1 MAILKKVDA
10 VKEAL
15 ITEVSNDAD
24 MSSRRLIEA
33 TLQLD
38 GYIFCKRKNIFY
50 KISLSAIVKKL
61 NELFLT
67 KVLFQPPN
75 LFLKPCKFSHLVC
88 KYLLIC
94 KYLLDYC
101 LP

>member
-1 MAILKKVDA
+1 MMAILKKVDA

-50 KISLSAIVKKL
+50 KISLSAIVKNL

-67 KVLFQPPN
+67 RVLFP
-75 LFLKPCKFSHLVC
+75 
-88 KYLLIC
+88 YLIFVTGATGGARVNFFW
-94 KYLLDYC
+94 
-101 LP
+101 PV

>member
-1 MAILKKVDA
+1 MANLKKVDA

-38 GYIFCKRKNIFY
+38 GYIFLQEKEYIWSEVKN
-50 KISLSAIVKKL
+50 
-61 NELFLT
+61 
-67 KVLFQPPN
+67 
-75 LFLKPCKFSHLVC
+75 
-88 KYLLIC
+88 
-94 KYLLDYC
+94 
-101 LP
+101 

>member
-1 MAILKKVDA
+1 MMANLKKVDA

-50 KISLSAIVKKL
+50 KISLWSEVK
-61 NELFLT
+61 N
-67 KVLFQPPN
+67 
-75 LFLKPCKFSHLVC
+75 
-88 KYLLIC
+88 
-94 KYLLDYC
+94 
-101 LP
+101 

>member
-38 GYIFCKRKNIFY
+38 GYTFFAIERVYFTKSVFRQKS
-50 KISLSAIVKKL
+50 KIEMKC
-61 NELFLT
+61 LT
-67 KVLFQPPN
+67 KFVFHPPT
-75 LFLKPCKFSHLVC
+75 LYLKPCKFSLLV
-88 KYLLIC
+88 
-94 KYLLDYC
+94 
-101 LP
+101 